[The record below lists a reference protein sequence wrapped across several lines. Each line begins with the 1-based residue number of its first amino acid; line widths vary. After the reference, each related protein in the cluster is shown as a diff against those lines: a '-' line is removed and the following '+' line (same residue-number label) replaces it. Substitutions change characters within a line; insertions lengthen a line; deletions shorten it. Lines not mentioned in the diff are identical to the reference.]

1 MTKIMKSSF
10 LWGVFPEISS
20 KVGFVKDGTKDFE
33 VSVALLNSY
42 SKWMFLGFKKDKR
55 TINVVYTTLNTE

>member
-33 VSVALLNSY
+33 VSVALSNIVTVSGC
-42 SKWMFLGFKKDKR
+42 F
-55 TINVVYTTLNTE
+55 